1 MKKHCLACNTVI
13 PQKSKQWANQIY
25 CTTKC
30 RKNDHRKKKSSM
42 TRVEQKRA
50 NLRQNDETLYLIRQ
64 CRRAKTV
71 QILKGHDLDSY
82 IETMNL
88 VRNRPLGDVK
98 LCHISPVKGK
108 NTTGLF
114 HCQNLFYGGSY
125 QNRKFGRKYISGG
138 LSISN
143 KKLRKKWAVT
153 ETLSN
158 NEILVRIEQYL
169 YDVIPQYIECSPVR
183 KSKKV
188 QVVNKL
194 IGVDDS
200 KGFDELMSFSYKKLS
215 ELWAEASKTKC
226 PVPYLS
232 TESKYLAYMDSLT
245 RFISYGGERTS
256 ILKSLRKIMV
266 IGYMALERVE
276 QSETYNKYFYVKYE
290 CLIVQKYCQAILR
303 NPDDWPEFK
312 DLLYNAAFE
321 TLQGGTPNI
330 RRFRQLIMSYLI
342 FPEKAWT
349 AKKEF

>member
-1 MKKHCLACNTVI
+1 
-13 PQKSKQWANQIY
+13 
-25 CTTKC
+25 
-30 RKNDHRKKKSSM
+30 M
-42 TRVEQKRA
+42 TG
-50 NLRQNDETLYLIRQ
+50 
-64 CRRAKTV
+64 V
-71 QILKGHDLDSY
+71 QTCALPI
-82 IETMNL
+82 
-88 VRNRPLGDVK
+88 
-98 LCHISPVKGK
+98 
-108 NTTGLF
+108 
-114 HCQNLFYGGSY
+114 
-125 QNRKFGRKYISGG
+125 
-138 LSISN
+138 
-143 KKLRKKWAVT
+143 
-153 ETLSN
+153 SN

-321 TLQGGTPNI
+321 TLQGGTQI
-330 RRFRQLIMSYLI
+330 GR
-342 FPEKAWT
+342 AHV
-349 AKKEF
+349 